1 MPGKTPMVLKIVLAL
16 ALAFVFVFI
25 EANAWSSPQPDREED
40 EIFGAVLREV
50 ADRMVDESLRAA
62 GGVACLSIDPG
73 GAPQSVSKEFL
84 EGFGSRP
91 VRRGAECERRP
102 DGAVELATD
111 RPAILIT
118 AGPIDWVAEDEVWVS
133 VEYFRTALESA
144 LRVYRVVREKSRWV
158 CLGQII
164 QMAPA

>member
-1 MPGKTPMVLKIVLAL
+1 MPGKTHVVLSSVLAF
-16 ALAFVFVFI
+16 AFAFGFI
-25 EANAWSSPQPDREED
+25 EANASSSPHADSEED
-40 EIFGAVLREV
+40 AIFRAVFREV
-50 ADRMVDESLRAA
+50 ADRMVDDSLRAA

-118 AGPIDWVAEDEVWVS
+118 AGPIDWVAEDEAWVS
-133 VEYFRTALESA
+133 VAYFRTTLESA

-158 CLGQII
+158 CLGQIV

>member
-1 MPGKTPMVLKIVLAL
+1 MPGKTHIVLSIVLAL
-16 ALAFVFVFI
+16 AFI
-25 EANAWSSPQPDREED
+25 VANASSSPHADSEED
-40 EIFGAVLREV
+40 AIFRAVFREV
-50 ADRMVDESLRAA
+50 ADRMVDDSLRAA

-118 AGPIDWVAEDEVWVS
+118 AGPIDWVAEDEAWVS
-133 VEYFRTALESA
+133 VAYFRTTLESA

-158 CLGQII
+158 CLGQIV